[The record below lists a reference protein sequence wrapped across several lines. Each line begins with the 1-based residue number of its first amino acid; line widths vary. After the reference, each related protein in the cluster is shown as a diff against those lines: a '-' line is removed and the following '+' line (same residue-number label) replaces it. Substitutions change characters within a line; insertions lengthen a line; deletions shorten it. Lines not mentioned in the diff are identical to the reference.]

1 MCLCSPVR
9 LSLPCS
15 CLQHHSGWLIKA
27 ALIDRA
33 LKPLYS
39 ALFCSFLCDNPCI
52 SQSRL
57 QVNTTV
63 SRTSKLRK
71 LRLNGFFSPRGQT
84 ETQNC
89 TTTPGLMCFTSPLF
103 FVVLSRMKWKGGWGL
118 DAPQSRPSAACL
130 CLQLQANSLRL
141 CYPAFCLLFFI
152 SWLDFTVR
160 TRSSI
165 VCSSRKVQCFFAT
178 AEDTICVVTH
188 GLSHFRDKMAP
199 FVGLNPSALKYSCGS
214 YIFRFQKAKSSQ
226 KLC

>member
-33 LKPLYS
+33 LEPWYS

-71 LRLNGFFSPRGQT
+71 LRLNGFFSPRGQA

-89 TTTPGLMCFTSPLF
+89 TTTPGLMCFTSQNE
-103 FVVLSRMKWKGGWGL
+103 VKGWLGAGC
-118 DAPQSRPSAACL
+118 SSV
-130 CLQLQANSLRL
+130 QAFS
-141 CYPAFCLLFFI
+141 CLLV
-152 SWLDFTVR
+152 SL
-160 TRSSI
+160 
-165 VCSSRKVQCFFAT
+165 
-178 AEDTICVVTH
+178 
-188 GLSHFRDKMAP
+188 AP
-199 FVGLNPSALKYSCGS
+199 G
-214 YIFRFQKAKSSQ
+214 
-226 KLC
+226 

>member
-1 MCLCSPVR
+1 MMLCDLLIYGLCSPVR

-39 ALFCSFLCDNPCI
+39 ALFCSFLCGNPCI

-71 LRLNGFFSPRGQT
+71 LRLNGFFSPRGQA

-103 FVVLSRMKWKGGWGL
+103 FSLYFREWSERVAGGWMLLSPG
-118 DAPQSRPSAACL
+118 
-130 CLQLQANSLRL
+130 LQL
-141 CYPAFCLLFFI
+141 PACIF
-152 SWLDFTVR
+152 
-160 TRSSI
+160 
-165 VCSSRKVQCFFAT
+165 SSRLTVCVCVTQRSACFSLYR
-178 AEDTICVVTH
+178 
-188 GLSHFRDKMAP
+188 GLILP
-199 FVGLNPSALKYSCGS
+199 
-214 YIFRFQKAKSSQ
+214 
-226 KLC
+226 